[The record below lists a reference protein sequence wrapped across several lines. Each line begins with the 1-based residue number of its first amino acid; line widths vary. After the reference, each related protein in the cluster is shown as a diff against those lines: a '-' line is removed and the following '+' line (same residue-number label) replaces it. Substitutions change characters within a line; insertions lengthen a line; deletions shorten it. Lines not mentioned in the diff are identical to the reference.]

1 MSNDLIT
8 LLANLALTLSFIV
21 ALIFGIAQIKAAERD
36 RKERF
41 TLETLRNFQTRE
53 FSELIYFIT
62 SRDLPSTMEE
72 YRKFSDKDQ
81 VMFVQFA
88 QQMES
93 LGILVAEGFID
104 MDLVDKILGSFVNTS
119 WNKLKPVMMDIREK
133 APDPFLS
140 EYFQW
145 LAERV
150 DERMQKNPRN
160 PFYESK
166 AYPNLKR

>member
-1 MSNDLIT
+1 MIR
-8 LLANLALTLSFIV
+8 LSPH
-21 ALIFGIAQIKAAERD
+21 LQP
-36 RKERF
+36 
-41 TLETLRNFQTRE
+41 L
-53 FSELIYFIT
+53 
-62 SRDLPSTMEE
+62 
-72 YRKFSDKDQ
+72 
-81 VMFVQFA
+81 
-88 QQMES
+88 ES